1 MSGSSSKPIAQYTIT
16 RGVFRSNY
24 DITSNGQHLYHVD
37 NSHWTPGKPDL
48 TFHAGA
54 DTNGPIAGVIKYR
67 HFSSDTE
74 IGLGNPS
81 QPHAIEW
88 FCLNRDS
95 IMSVRYSIRMSAS
108 TAGASDQQPRTF
120 TWKRTHSLSSS
131 RSGGLKLV
139 DESDRVVA
147 VLSSE
152 RHFSTSAQMDVFAQY
167 GDRFQLL
174 VLVSGLALR
183 EKLVRARK
191 AAAAGAGG
199 GGGGA

>member
-1 MSGSSSKPIAQYTIT
+1 M
-16 RGVFRSNY
+16 
-24 DITSNGQHLYHVD
+24 D
-37 NSHWTPGKPDL
+37 NSRWTPGKLDL
-48 TFHAGA
+48 AFHVG
-54 DTNGPIAGVIKYR
+54 TNTNSPIANVTKYR

-95 IMSVRYSIRMSAS
+95 IMSVRYSIRMSAG

-152 RHFSTSAQMDVFAQY
+152 RHFSTTSAQMDVFAQY

-199 GGGGA
+199 GGGGT